1 MDYFAA
7 HSCAEFVMAK
17 KALLVHYFVRRRLNS
32 NLKGGMHMS
41 DRAKFYAPS
50 IPVVIAI
57 LAGLSV
63 FILMAGCGSSK
74 PAAPAQDSG
83 VRRYQMHG
91 TVISI
96 DKDKKQV
103 VVDHGEIPGFM
114 MAMTMGYAVKAPN
127 LLESL
132 APSDI
137 INADVVVNGDD
148 VWLENIVVVKK
159 ANSASTLPAADSKP
173 ASGTSSKQ

>member
-1 MDYFAA
+1 
-7 HSCAEFVMAK
+7 
-17 KALLVHYFVRRRLNS
+17 
-32 NLKGGMHMS
+32 MS
-41 DRAKFYAPS
+41 GRAKFFARS
-50 IPVVIAI
+50 MTDLIAI
-57 LAGLSV
+57 LAVVSLSM
-63 FILMAGCGSSK
+63 LMAGCGGSK

-83 VRRYQMHG
+83 VRRYQLHG

-127 LLESL
+127 MLDSL
-132 APSDI
+132 APSDTI
-137 INADVVVNGDD
+137 TADVVVNGDD

-159 ANSASTLPAADSKP
+159 ADAAPTPPAAGSKA
-173 ASGTSSKQ
+173 ASGTSGKQ

>member
-1 MDYFAA
+1 
-7 HSCAEFVMAK
+7 
-17 KALLVHYFVRRRLNS
+17 
-32 NLKGGMHMS
+32 MS
-41 DRAKFYAPS
+41 DRAKSYSRFM
-50 IPVVIAI
+50 PVVIAI

-63 FILMAGCGSSK
+63 SALMAGCGTSK

-83 VRRYQMHG
+83 VRRYQLHG

-127 LLESL
+127 MLDSL
-132 APSDI
+132 APNDTITS
-137 INADVVVNGDD
+137 DVVVSGDD

-159 ANSASTLPAADSKP
+159 ADSAPTPPAADSKSP
-173 ASGTSSKQ
+173 SGTSGKQ

>member
-1 MDYFAA
+1 MT
-7 HSCAEFVMAK
+7 
-17 KALLVHYFVRRRLNS
+17 
-32 NLKGGMHMS
+32 
-41 DRAKFYAPS
+41 DRAKFYARS
-50 IPVVIAI
+50 ITVVIAI

-63 FILMAGCGSSK
+63 SMLMVGCGASK
-74 PAAPAQDSG
+74 PTAPAQDSG
-83 VRRYQMHG
+83 VRRYQLHG

-127 LLESL
+127 MLDSL
-132 APSDI
+132 APNDTITS
-137 INADVVVNGDD
+137 DVVVSGDD

-159 ANSASTLPAADSKP
+159 A
-173 ASGTSSKQ
+173 ASGAPGKQ

>member
-1 MDYFAA
+1 
-7 HSCAEFVMAK
+7 
-17 KALLVHYFVRRRLNS
+17 
-32 NLKGGMHMS
+32 MS
-41 DRAKFYAPS
+41 DRAKFYARS
-50 IPVVIAI
+50 ATVVIAI

-63 FILMAGCGSSK
+63 SMLMAGCGGSK

-83 VRRYQMHG
+83 VRRYQLHG

-127 LLESL
+127 LLDSL
-132 APSDI
+132 APNDTITS
-137 INADVVVNGDD
+137 DVVVSGDD

-159 ANSASTLPAADSKP
+159 ADSAATPPAADSKA
-173 ASGTSSKQ
+173 ASGTSGKQ